1 MKKIFENIVYVIV
14 LIGFILYYTIPWV
27 ILILAVSCIKSDFA

>member
-1 MKKIFENIVYVIV
+1 MKKIFERIVYVIV

-27 ILILAVSCIKSDFA
+27 ILILVASCIANDFG